1 MRKLLLTAAC
11 LCAASLGFAQEVTET
26 LTYTD
31 TLAVTVSMM
40 GINQTSEMPG
50 TTVTVEKLDNGNIN
64 FLLNN
69 LTMTLFGEEA
79 AVGNIELDNVTVTEE
94 DGYETFS
101 FEGTTTV
108 SAGDLEGYS
117 EDDWLG
123 PVLGDVPLTMTGK
136 MTDKQLYVNID
147 ITMTVS
153 GVSQTI
159 HVEFGS
165 DFEVTAEEPEEEEGN
180 DEEETEEPEYTV
192 TETLTYT
199 DTLAVTVTMMGINQT
214 SEVPGTTVTVE
225 KLDNGNINFLLNNLT
240 MTLFGEEAAVGNI
253 ELDNVTVTEED
264 GYETFSFEGTTTVS
278 AGDLE
283 GYSEDDW
290 LGPVL
295 GDVPLT
301 MTGKMTDKQL
311 YVNIDITMTVSGVS
325 QTIHVEF
332 GSDFTA
338 AQEPD
343 EEPDEPEVEPD
354 EPEEEVVSSQD
365 YTEKL
370 VYTIGETSSNP
381 ADATV
386 TVETLGDGSVNVV
399 LNNFVMGDM
408 AIGNIEVDSIQVER
422 GDTVSTFSC
431 SETITI
437 TKGDRDDIS
446 FWYGTLLGELPVEM
460 TGMMTDEELYLVIDI
475 DLSGTM
481 LASMGSVNVVF
492 GGGTALGV
500 KPVSLTKPATGTY
513 DLSGR
518 RVQTVGKAGIYI
530 VDGKKVV
537 LK

>member
-11 LCAASLGFAQEVTET
+11 LCAASLGFATDYTDNLVVTVNGESNEVPETTVTVQELDNGNINFLLSNFTMTLSGNDAYVGNIELDDIEVTTEEGYKTFTYSGSTTIPAGNIEGVDEADWLGPMLGNVPLEMTGKMTDEQLYVTIDIDLELLSQTIHVEFGSDFEVTVQEPEEEEGTDEEETEEPEYTVTET
-26 LTYTD
+26 LIYTD
-31 TLAVTVSMM
+31 TLAVTVTMM
-40 GINQTSEMPG
+40 GINQTSEVPE

-136 MTDKQLYVNID
+136 MTD
-147 ITMTVS
+147 
-153 GVSQTI
+153 
-159 HVEFGS
+159 E
-165 DFEVTAEEPEEEEGN
+165 
-180 DEEETEEPEYTV
+180 
-192 TETLTYT
+192 
-199 DTLAVTVTMMGINQT
+199 
-214 SEVPGTTVTVE
+214 
-225 KLDNGNINFLLNNLT
+225 
-240 MTLFGEEAAVGNI
+240 
-253 ELDNVTVTEED
+253 
-264 GYETFSFEGTTTVS
+264 
-278 AGDLE
+278 
-283 GYSEDDW
+283 
-290 LGPVL
+290 
-295 GDVPLT
+295 
-301 MTGKMTDKQL
+301 QL

-338 AQEPD
+338 AEEPD

-354 EPEEEVVSSQD
+354 EPEEEVVNSQD
-365 YTEKL
+365 YTETL
-370 VYTIGETSSNP
+370 VYTIGETTSLDI
-381 ADATV
+381 DATV
-386 TVETLGDGSVNVV
+386 TVVTLGDGSVNVV

-422 GDTVSTFSC
+422 GDTLSTFSC

-460 TGMMTDEELYLVIDI
+460 TGTMTDEELYLVIDI

-481 LASMGSVNVVF
+481 LSSMGSVNVVF

-500 KPVSLTKPATGTY
+500 KPVSLAKPATGTY